1 MLVAFQHVIN
11 FAGTLIII
19 NSIQKRLSRGSV
31 VMMIT
36 FVLAHVT
43 SSLTKPTLPSVI
55 LNQNAFQTRC
65 FVIMISLN
73 QPRLTILNALE
84 SIKFATVSTC
94 VLMVPMNLGQT
105 VFTRI
110 AILVPMTW

>member
-1 MLVAFQHVIN
+1 MLVAFQHAIN
-11 FAGTLIII
+11 FAVTHIII
-19 NSIQKRLSRGSV
+19 NSIQKRLSRGLV

-43 SSLTKPTLPSVI
+43 SSLTKQTLPSVI

-65 FVIMISLN
+65 SVIMISRN
-73 QPRLTILNALE
+73 QPRLMILNALE
-84 SIKFATVSTC
+84 SIKFATASTC

-110 AILVPMTW
+110 AIHVLMTW

>member
-11 FAGTLIII
+11 FVATQIII
-19 NSIQKRLSRGSV
+19 NSIQKKLSRGLV
-31 VMMIT
+31 VIMIT

-43 SSLTKPTLPSVI
+43 SSLTKRTLPSVI
-55 LNQNAFQTRC
+55 LNQNAFLIRC
-65 FVIMISLN
+65 SVIMISRN
-73 QPRLTILNALE
+73 QPRLMILNALE
-84 SIKFATVSTC
+84 SIKFATASTC